1 MHLNHPEI
9 IPLLSSPWKNCLPQ
23 KQSLVLK
30 RLGNTGLENSKC
42 SGFPCSSVV
51 KNLPANA
58 RDTGLIPGLGGS
70 HTPWGNYAH
79 VPQPLNLCSRTQEPQ
94 LLKHAYSGACV
105 PLEEKS
111 VQ

>member
-30 RLGNTGLENSKC
+30 RLGNTGLENSTC
-42 SGFPCSSVV
+42 SGFPCSPVV

-58 RDTGLIPGLGGS
+58 RNTGLIPGLGGS
-70 HTPWGNYAH
+70 HTPWGNYAR
-79 VPQPLNLCSRTQEPQ
+79 VPQ
-94 LLKHAYSGACV
+94 H
-105 PLEEKS
+105 
-111 VQ
+111 